1 MATTQRSTGPQS
13 LNDLAAMGPDD
24 LMELY
29 RQART
34 PKLEDL
40 DGKLVGRMLAVPR
53 IQQPHVKKF
62 LDRFARSGL
71 FPWQGKT
78 LSHENQ
84 GHGHGVDRL
93 LGERATSVRFTT
105 PSAPSP

>member
-1 MATTQRSTGPQS
+1 MAATQRPTGQQQKGPPRTQGEASEFVGLS
-13 LNDLAAMGPDD
+13 LDDLAAMGPDD
-24 LMELY
+24 LMDLY

-78 LSHENQ
+78 LSPP
-84 GHGHGVDRL
+84 
-93 LGERATSVRFTT
+93 GEG
-105 PSAPSP
+105 PGP